1 MAQNNCEIE
10 DCLNEAT
17 HLAGT
22 ETKIIEI
29 CKEHWNEIYKK

>member
-1 MAQNNCEIE
+1 MVKNNCEIE
-10 DCLNEAT
+10 GCQNEAT

-29 CKEHWNEIYKK
+29 CSDHYNLIYKK